1 MDRVTLWLQ
10 RMAESTRLEV
20 FVAFGSLIEEIVGPI
35 PSPFIMTTAAVIAQ
49 EQGYPF
55 WELILVVSLGV
66 AVKTLIAIFGY
77 FIADKAAILVLDKY
91 GQYLGVTR
99 KEVEEWGKMLTGRW
113 WDDLLLFLLRA
124 IPIFPT
130 LLVTLA
136 CGVIKYSKK
145 SFVLTTFFGL
155 YARSL
160 LYIWIGY
167 FGYGNLEE
175 IYIYVKDNL
184 MSIGVWSLVLGLILF
199 AIYWFRDRIRKLIE
213 K

>member
-10 RMAESTRLEV
+10 EMAGTTRLEV
-20 FVAFGSLIEEIVGPI
+20 FVTVGSLIEEIVGPI

-55 WELILVVSLGV
+55 WELILIVSLGV
-66 AVKTLIAIFGY
+66 AVKTLIAVFGY
-77 FIADKAAILVLDKY
+77 FVADKAAILVLDKY
-91 GQYLGVTR
+91 GQYLGTSR
-99 KEVEEWGKMLTGRW
+99 KEVEEWGKMLTGKW

-124 IPIFPT
+124 VPIFPT

-145 SFVLTTFFGL
+145 AFVLTTFFGL

-167 FGYGNLEE
+167 FGYGNMEE
-175 IYIYVKDNL
+175 IYVYVKDNL
-184 MSIGVWSLVLGLILF
+184 MSIGVWSLVLGLSLL
-199 AIYWFRDRIRKLIE
+199 AIYWFRDRIRKLIG

>member
-1 MDRVTLWLQ
+1 MLWLQ
-10 RMAESTRLEV
+10 EMAVKTRLEV
-20 FVAFGSLIEEIVGPI
+20 FVTFGSLIEEVVGPI
-35 PSPFIMTTAAVIAQ
+35 PSPFIMTTAAIIAQ

-55 WELILVVSLGV
+55 WELIFIVSLGV
-66 AVKTLIAIFGY
+66 AVKTIIALLGY

-91 GQYLGVTR
+91 GYYLGTSR
-99 KEVEEWGKMLTGRW
+99 KDVEGWGKMLTGKW
-113 WDDLLLFLLRA
+113 WDDLLLFSLRA

-136 CGVIKYSKK
+136 CGAIKYSKK
-145 SFVLTTFFGL
+145 AFVLTTFFGL

-167 FGYGNLEE
+167 FGYGNMEE
-175 IYIYVKDNL
+175 IYVYIKDNL
-184 MSIGVWSLVLGLILF
+184 LNIGIWSLFLGLVML

-213 K
+213 R